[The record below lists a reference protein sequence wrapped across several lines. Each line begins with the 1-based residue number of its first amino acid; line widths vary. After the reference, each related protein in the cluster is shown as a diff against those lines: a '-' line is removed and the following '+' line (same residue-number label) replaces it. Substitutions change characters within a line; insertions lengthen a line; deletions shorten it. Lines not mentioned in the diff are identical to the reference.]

1 MQMKFRDHRN
11 FDHAIYRGFYVYDV
25 DGNPIDEDTINGIY
39 RPWEV
44 RMEDAKNLI
53 KRMVLQGVAD
63 DINFG
68 LHEPLF
74 RPITSYGDR
83 DKGSSYHVF
92 AEAVK
97 IYFAAKEHMSDAEI
111 ASAIRLI
118 LMGHTPKLGEASFV
132 PNLVAA
138 WFISEPIRNPSA
150 FLSGMMLL
158 DMIESGIVLPDT
170 NGNNW
175 YALYHTLVHPLK
187 DSGEGKVQ
195 DLYGSKEGIDRF
207 GGSHPM
213 AHGGSVTDSVLPE
226 EGKKLTAVRQKEAS
240 LYFHWLK
247 VRLEKMGIECRLVSD
262 ADEKLKASDVKFS
275 NLEKAN
281 EHYQQKLAALDKKI
295 ANAEKDYRLSKS
307 DLSKGKA
314 KKKLEDFA
322 AEKEALKANFEVIRQ
337 DLLLKEIITMKYIT
351 PLLHER
357 LDTLGNLLSY
367 VGVTDTLVTT
377 MSDSSSA
384 TFTASSSIGYIGSG
398 LGIMAI
404 DMDGNCMFNS
414 LLAAVRRLT
423 SYEGNRH
430 RTLEELRKEI
440 AEEIEQNQALY
451 FEALEVQIFENIR
464 DGDFAGF

>member
-1 MQMKFRDHRN
+1 
-11 FDHAIYRGFYVYDV
+11 
-25 DGNPIDEDTINGIY
+25 
-39 RPWEV
+39 
-44 RMEDAKNLI
+44 
-53 KRMVLQGVAD
+53 
-63 DINFG
+63 
-68 LHEPLF
+68 
-74 RPITSYGDR
+74 
-83 DKGSSYHVF
+83 
-92 AEAVK
+92 
-97 IYFAAKEHMSDAEI
+97 
-111 ASAIRLI
+111 
-118 LMGHTPKLGEASFV
+118 
-132 PNLVAA
+132 
-138 WFISEPIRNPSA
+138 
-150 FLSGMMLL
+150 
-158 DMIESGIVLPDT
+158 
-170 NGNNW
+170 
-175 YALYHTLVHPLK
+175 
-187 DSGEGKVQ
+187 
-195 DLYGSKEGIDRF
+195 
-207 GGSHPM
+207 M

-384 TFTASSSIGYIGSG
+384 TFTASSSIGYIGPG

-464 DGDFAGF
+464 DGDFAGFQGVFRTIIQELHFTRENARARGENLVIVDDNIRELIATGGIVGDYINMIQHNAAWGGNVELGILSRIMGVQIIVHRRNGNIDPPINNTGNLNALEVHLDYNGGHYNLIIMPGMEQDPLLESTVPSSNNTDTLDTFSIQTSHDLADNSESILLGLESMANIGVSFYSL